1 MIPKKKK
8 TPEEIAALR
17 EGLGIP
23 DEIPPPGAPRQRT
36 ETDPLPV
43 PEEPTPNEVPPAPD
57 IAPVPLS
64 DKEPSAIDEIPSNE
78 LRERVVHLDLPP
90 APTAEPDA
98 PVYHSLRK
106 HELPLAPAP
115 FVTSKT
121 ALPAKRHDSGDIA
134 QIRKREALA
143 KLADP
148 VPDPMVLLKK
158 ITAGPLLLI
167 PAYLLAIGA
176 AATAWQRVHHVTPI
190 VLLVLCSALALFIFI
205 RKKRSRHHAAIL
217 AIMILMTL
225 AFGGLHY
232 APLFQHAP

>member
-23 DEIPPPGAPRQRT
+23 EELPPAGAPRQRT
-36 ETDPLPV
+36 ETPPLPV
-43 PEEPTPNEVPPAPD
+43 PEEPAADEAPPAST
-57 IAPVPLS
+57 IAPVPSS
-64 DKEPSAIDEIPSNE
+64 DNRPSAIDEIPANK
-78 LRERVVHLDLPP
+78 LREPVVHLDLPP
-90 APTAEPDA
+90 APNAEPDA

-121 ALPAKRHDSGDIA
+121 TLPSHRHEPGDIA
-134 QIRKREALA
+134 QLRKREAIA
-143 KLADP
+143 KLSDP
-148 VPDPMVLLKK
+148 TPDPMIRLKK

-167 PAYLLAIGA
+167 PAYVLAASA
-176 AATAWQRVHHVTPI
+176 AAAAWQRVHHVTPI
-190 VLLVLCSALALFIFI
+190 VLLVLCAALTLFIFI

-217 AIMILMTL
+217 TIVILMTL

-232 APLFQHAP
+232 APFFQNAS